1 MRALLQ
7 LDNYW
12 VEHIEVKATTEAVE
26 RLSSHDA
33 VLPRVSCDVFQSLE
47 DAAYKVDLRLLV
59 SPRLAAR
66 GLPYELRLHL
76 CGVFSFEPDT
86 PQEKQE
92 YIIHMS
98 GPAMLYGIAR
108 GIIAQATALGPH
120 GKYTLPSI
128 NFIEL
133 MEREAKKA
141 KKANK
146 TPNSG
151 THA

>member
-7 LDNYW
+7 LENYW
-12 VEHIEVKATTEAVE
+12 VENLEVRASADGAD
-26 RLSSHDA
+26 RPSAHGA
-33 VLPRVSCDVFQSLE
+33 VLPRVNCEIFRAVD
-47 DAAYKVDLRLLV
+47 DAAYKVDLKLLV
-59 SPRLAAR
+59 GPRMVAR
-66 GLPYELRLHL
+66 GLPYEFRLHL
-76 CGVFSFEPDT
+76 WGVFSFEPDT

-141 KKANK
+141 NK

-151 THA
+151 DHA

>member
-1 MRALLQ
+1 MQ
-7 LDNYW
+7 LDEYW
-12 VEHIEVKATTEAVE
+12 VENLEVKASAE
-26 RLSSHDA
+26 RVDTPSPHDA
-33 VLPRVSCDVFQSLE
+33 VLPRVNCEVFQAPE
-47 DAAYKVDLRLLV
+47 GAAYKVDVKLLV
-59 SPRLAAR
+59 SPRMAAR
-66 GLPYELRLHL
+66 GLPYEFRLHL

-141 KKANK
+141 NK

>member
-7 LDNYW
+7 LDEYW
-12 VEHIEVKATTEAVE
+12 VEHIEVRASADGADTPS
-26 RLSSHDA
+26 RHGA
-33 VLPRVSCDVFQSLE
+33 VLPRVNCEVFRAVD
-47 DAAYKVDLRLLV
+47 DAAYKVDLKLLV
-59 SPRLAAR
+59 GPRMVAR
-66 GLPYELRLHL
+66 GLPYEFRLHL
-76 CGVFSFEPDT
+76 WGVFSFEPDT
-86 PQEKQE
+86 PQETQE
-92 YIIHMS
+92 YIIHVS

-141 KKANK
+141 NK

-151 THA
+151 DDA